1 MLEKTD
7 LALLVLDPQAGV
19 DRYEDDLADRITGA
33 NVPLIAVVNKSDL
46 GLDDG
51 ALVAWAVRRGVPL
64 ARCSAKTREGVDIVK
79 SVLVKHAPSGWTM
92 PTILGDLIRPGDA
105 VVLVLPVDKA
115 APKGRLILPQ
125 VMTIRDV
132 IGNDAY
138 SIVVKERELRHC
150 LSTLNRRPALVV
162 CDQGATFSSPRR
174 ARTIPLLT
182 PSGRCRSRAGCAST
196 SAGSWISPG
205 WRGRIIRRICRRIA

>member
-1 MLEKTD
+1 M
-7 LALLVLDPQAGV
+7 AH
-19 DRYEDDLADRITGA
+19 
-33 NVPLIAVVNKSDL
+33 
-46 GLDDG
+46 
-51 ALVAWAVRRGVPL
+51 
-64 ARCSAKTREGVDIVK
+64 CSAKTGEGIDIVE

-105 VVLVLPVDKA
+105 VVLVVPVDKA

-162 CDQGATFSSPRR
+162 CDQGATFSSPGR
-174 ARTIPLLT
+174 ARITPSPT
-182 PSGRCRSRAGCAST
+182 PSGRCTSPAGCAGT
-196 SAGSWISPG
+196 LT
-205 WRGRIIRRICRRIA
+205 